1 MEYYL
6 LYAICCTSRFPKPK
20 VRYDVETISPLLT
33 IVVLFKLELT
43 CILIL
48 LLLVF
53 IRNGI
58 NEPAEVLPFYGSIFT
73 YGFWCSY
80 TLTTGLENLS
90 KDLTTSRPIKREY
103 LSYRS

>member
-58 NEPAEVLPFYGSIFT
+58 NEPAEVLPFYGSIFMLMVF
-73 YGFWCSY
+73 GVL
-80 TLTTGLENLS
+80 TLLLL
-90 KDLTTSRPIKREY
+90 DSRISAKI
-103 LSYRS
+103 